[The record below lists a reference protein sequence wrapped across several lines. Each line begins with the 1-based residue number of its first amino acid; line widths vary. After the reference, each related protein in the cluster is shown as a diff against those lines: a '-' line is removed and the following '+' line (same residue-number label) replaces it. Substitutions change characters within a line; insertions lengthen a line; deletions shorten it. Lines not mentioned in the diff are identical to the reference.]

1 MLQQMEN
8 IETNREHIGTKWVKK
23 LLNNFVPSPYK
34 RNTSYFF
41 TPLCNSSKYP
51 PNIHLFK
58 VKNGNIR
65 TKCKICSK
73 LTIKTPVK

>member
-1 MLQQMEN
+1 MMQQMEN
-8 IETNREHIGTKWVKK
+8 IETNMEHIGTKWVKK
-23 LLNNFVPSPYK
+23 LLNNFVPSPCK
-34 RNTSYFF
+34 RNTYFF

-51 PNIHLFK
+51 ANIPLLK

-73 LTIKTPVK
+73 LTIKTTVK